1 MTQGRPG
8 SDEWITAFLIS
19 YSLDYYH
26 WHYVTDTDGNQNMF
40 TGNYDAVSVR
50 FQYFR
55 SMFYARFIRL
65 HLVSWHVRP
74 SLRLEFVGCQGKPP
88 VDDLRTTHQYISEC
102 NKPLVFAPYS
112 RFSASSAVPTRHRAT
127 CQARDAFLSNNKGW
141 CARYKQG
148 E

>member
-26 WHYVTDTDGNQNMF
+26 WHYVTDTDANQNIF
-40 TGNYDAVSVR
+40 TGNYDAVSIR

-55 SMFYARFIRL
+55 TSFHARFIRL

-74 SLRLEFVGCQGKPP
+74 SLRLEFVGCQGKHRS
-88 VDDLRTTHQYISEC
+88 DSLRMT
-102 NKPLVFAPYS
+102 NLFVF
-112 RFSASSAVPTRHRAT
+112 RM
-127 CQARDAFLSNNKGW
+127 
-141 CARYKQG
+141 
-148 E
+148 